1 MVKKKKKDK
10 QTDNCFYVSRD
21 RLCPLSLSS
30 EEKDATKC
38 GLPHTHLYED
48 TYTIV
53 YKTSHL
59 KVDHHDCGCI
69 IYHNQHYHEFKFP
82 EVIWMDFFQ
91 EGVEMGEKN
100 VKFTVRKCYKK

>member
-10 QTDNCFYVSRD
+10 QEDNCFYVSRD
-21 RLCPLSLSS
+21 RLCPISLSS
-30 EEKDATKC
+30 DEEDLGKC
-38 GLPHTHLYED
+38 GLPYTHEYEC
-48 TYTIV
+48 TYTVV

-69 IYHNQHYHEFKFP
+69 VYHNQHYYEFKYP
-82 EVIWMDFFQ
+82 EAIWMSFFQ
-91 EGVEMGEKN
+91 EGIAAGEKN